1 MRGTSRVILLAVAAA
16 FAGCESEPPPP
27 PPAAPRPAA
36 TPKAPAATETSAAA
50 DAEKPAA
57 YEYAYSPV
65 GKRDP
70 FRSLFEDAAKTED
83 APAQRDCGP
92 LCKWEIEQLKL
103 VAVISGL
110 SNPLAMVEDPQGRG
124 HVVRRG
130 TYLGKHNGKV
140 TQIRSGEIVV
150 SEVYKDHLGKP
161 HINARVMKLPV
172 EQKEQAE
179 DTNLLLATET
189 AE

>member
-1 MRGTSRVILLAVAAA
+1 MRGTSRLSLLAVLAA

-27 PPAAPRPAA
+27 PAPPPRPPAA
-36 TPKAPAATETSAAA
+36 KAPATPEPEA
-50 DAEKPAA
+50 DDEADKPPV
-57 YEYAYSPV
+57 YEYAYTPV

-70 FRSLFEDAAKTED
+70 FRSLFDDAARADES
-83 APAQRDCGP
+83 AAMRDCGP
-92 LCKWEIEQLKL
+92 LCKWELEQLRL

-110 SNPLAMVEDPQGRG
+110 SNPLAMVEDPEGRG

-130 TYLGKHNGKV
+130 TFVGKHNGKV

-172 EQKEQAE
+172 EQKERGE
-179 DTNLLLATET
+179 DTNLLLATEH
-189 AE
+189 